1 MSGVWLLPIA
11 IVLISLINVRVYC
24 NCFAPVASPL
34 TSSVADLRMPI
45 ALPPTDCN
53 ANAQPR
59 YQLIPAGLYSD
70 GVRRFIRPF
79 PLVDALR
86 PFPHRQNS
94 AVVQQVTVNQNAGI
108 GGHGGLGGFGGF
120 HRPLGRPFLRPHLHG
135 FHRPHLF
142 GGFRTQSNEEHNSNG
157 STITP
162 PNCPLQYMFS
172 CQPSVSEV
180 PCMANKSY

>member
-1 MSGVWLLPIA
+1 MSQVRLLPTA
-11 IVLISLINVRVYC
+11 IVLISLIKVQVYC
-24 NCFAPVASPL
+24 NCFAPLTPPSP
-34 TSSVADLRMPI
+34 SSVAALRMPQN
-45 ALPPTDCN
+45 DCN

-86 PFPHRQNS
+86 SLPHRQNS

-108 GGHGGLGGFGGF
+108 GGFGGLGGFGGF
-120 HRPLGRPFLRPHLHG
+120 NRPFGRPFLRPHLHG
-135 FHRPHLF
+135 FHRPHFF
-142 GGFRTQSNEEHNSNG
+142 GGFRTHSNEEYNSNG

-162 PNCPLQYMFS
+162 PSCPLQYMFS

-180 PCMANKSY
+180 PCTANKSC

>member
-1 MSGVWLLPIA
+1 MSGVGLLPIA
-11 IVLISLINVRVYC
+11 IVLITLIKVQVYC
-24 NCFAPVASPL
+24 NCFAPLTPPL

-45 ALPPTDCN
+45 ALPQNDCN

-79 PLVDALR
+79 HLVDALR
-86 PFPHRQNS
+86 PHRQNS

-108 GGHGGLGGFGGF
+108 GGLGGFGGF
-120 HRPLGRPFLRPHLHG
+120 KRPFGRPFLRPHLHG

-142 GGFRTQSNEEHNSNG
+142 GGFRTHSNDGYNNND
-157 STITP
+157 STTTP
-162 PNCPLQYMFS
+162 PSCPLQYLFS

-180 PCMANKSY
+180 PCTANKSC